1 MSNNNNGINNKW
13 TEVNQK
19 EELFY
24 RFESILIPIIPTILI
39 IIMGILFRIFSSNN
53 KRNIKILTKKND
65 EKKETQSKNDD
76 IANKNK
82 NNNKGS
88 LLGGNPKYH
97 KKNIKKIFSNKFMF
111 SIFKKINKN
120 KGFNELDI
128 ENILKESFKEK
139 NIKIDDLYFLG
150 DYNYIKK
157 YELNIKKNE
166 KNNIMLYYLDE
177 NKEIKKNLYNI
188 NVLIKENKIIDINYN
203 SKEIKLLFPLDKYNN
218 IKKSEDEILKE
229 ILNSW
234 CINIIYKIFN
244 INSDY
249 KFGLS
254 KDEKE
259 DKYNLYLINN
269 YITTKNKIIDK
280 KEDKEIINNS
290 LTQSNYS
297 INNEKSSQV
306 SNKTIN
312 TRSTNVSIN
321 DASINNN
328 SNINKNEIIINT
340 NNATNNNN
348 NIIINENKNNI
359 NNQIQNQNQNQNK
372 INNYNYN
379 SNNNQNNSNNNAS
392 MNNTIYIFPLIGLN
406 NVGST
411 CFMNATLQCLLHISE
426 LNLYFL
432 NEYPNDHNLLR
443 TKNSSC
449 ETMGNISLAYYNVIN
464 EVYLKSIQCNNN
476 YYMNNNSFAPSE
488 FKETLGKYNSQFR
501 FYEANDSKDLILY
514 LLQTFHEELNY
525 FGDQPFPVNLLRPN
539 QINRADTF
547 NYFTNTYNIQ
557 NFSIIS
563 KLFYGTYENI
573 IKCCNCNK
581 MYFSYQ
587 KFEFISFSTYN
598 YRNGIFNIYNGFQD
612 NQAIQYLRGNNKYF
626 CPSCQNLHDG
636 ETCCTIIQPPSKLI
650 INIDYGKNK
659 INDVKQLIF
668 DEMIDIT
675 SFVNFDFGK
684 KIIYQISGVCTHLGS
699 SGPTGHY
706 IAYCRNKLTGMW
718 YNFNDSFVRLCDKSE
733 IYRGS
738 PYLLVYE
745 QI

>member
-1 MSNNNNGINNKW
+1 MSYKNNDRKYKL
-13 TEVNQK
+13 TEVK
-19 EELFY
+19 ESEELFY
-24 RFESILIPIIPTILI
+24 RFENILIPIIPTILI
-39 IIMGILFRIFSSNN
+39 IIMGILFRIFSSKN
-53 KRNIKILTKKND
+53 KNKKTLIKKND
-65 EKKETQSKNDD
+65 SKKEIQTENNNNIIS
-76 IANKNK
+76 KNK
-82 NNNKGS
+82 NSNKGS
-88 LLGGNPKYH
+88 LLGGNPKYQ
-97 KKNIKKIFSNKFMF
+97 KKNMKKIFKNKFMF

-120 KGFNELDI
+120 KGFDELDI
-128 ENILKESFKEK
+128 ENILKESFEEK
-139 NIKIDDLYFLG
+139 KIKIDDLYFI
-150 DYNYIKK
+150 DDFNYIKK
-157 YELNIKKNE
+157 YEPNIKKEE
-166 KNNIMLYYLDE
+166 KNNINMYYLNE
-177 NKEIKKNLYNI
+177 NKEIKNNLYNI
-188 NVLIKENKIIDINYN
+188 NDLIKENKIININYN
-203 SKEIKLLFPLDKYNN
+203 SKEIKILLSLDKYNN
-218 IKKSEDEILKE
+218 IKNSDDEILKT

-254 KDEKE
+254 KDEQE

-269 YITTKNKIIDK
+269 YITTKNKILDK
-280 KEDKEIINNS
+280 KENKEILKN
-290 LTQSNYS
+290 
-297 INNEKSSQV
+297 NNEKSSQV
-306 SNKTIN
+306 SNITIN
-312 TRSTNVSIN
+312 TSRSTNVSIN
-321 DASINNN
+321 DINNNN
-328 SNINKNEIIINT
+328 SNINKSENIINT
-340 NNATNNNN
+340 NNATNTNNN
-348 NIIINENKNNI
+348 NNNINIIINEDKNNAGDR
-359 NNQIQNQNQNQNK
+359 NNRSQMN
-372 INNYNYN
+372 NNYGGGNT
-379 SNNNQNNSNNNAS
+379 SDGRSGCGNAP

-432 NEYPNDHNLLR
+432 NEYPNDYNILR
-443 TKNSSC
+443 TKNSSS

-476 YYMNNNSFAPSE
+476 YYMNNNSFAPRE

-525 FGDQPFPVNLLRPN
+525 FGDQPFPANLLRPN

-547 NYFTNTYNIQ
+547 NYFMNTYNIQ
-557 NFSIIS
+557 NFSIVS

-612 NQAIQYLRGNNKYF
+612 NQAIQYLQGNNKYF
-626 CPSCQNLHDG
+626 CPSCQNLYDG
-636 ETCCTIIQPPSKLI
+636 ETCCKIITPPSKLI

-659 INDVKQLIF
+659 INNVKQLIF

-675 SFVNFDFGK
+675 SFINFDFGK

-706 IAYCRNKLTGMW
+706 IAYCRNKQTGMW
-718 YNFNDSFVRLCDKSE
+718 YNFNDSFVRLCDKNE

>member
-1 MSNNNNGINNKW
+1 MSYKNNDRKYKL
-13 TEVNQK
+13 TEVK
-19 EELFY
+19 ESEELFY
-24 RFESILIPIIPTILI
+24 RFENILIPIIPTILI
-39 IIMGILFRIFSSNN
+39 IIMGILFRIFSSKN
-53 KRNIKILTKKND
+53 KNKKTLIKKND
-65 EKKETQSKNDD
+65 SKKEIQTENNNNNN
-76 IANKNK
+76 IINKNK
-82 NNNKGS
+82 NSNKGS
-88 LLGGNPKYH
+88 LLGGNPKYG
-97 KKNIKKIFSNKFMF
+97 KKNIKKIFANKFMF

-120 KGFNELDI
+120 KGFDELDI
-128 ENILKESFKEK
+128 ENILKESFEEK
-139 NIKIDDLYFLG
+139 KIKIDDLYFI
-150 DYNYIKK
+150 DDFNYIKK
-157 YELNIKKNE
+157 YEPNIKKEE
-166 KNNIMLYYLDE
+166 KNNIKMYYLNE
-177 NKEIKKNLYNI
+177 NKEIKNNLYNI
-188 NVLIKENKIIDINYN
+188 NDLIKENKMININYN
-203 SKEIKLLFPLDKYNN
+203 SKEIKILLSLDKYNN
-218 IKKSEDEILKE
+218 IKNSDDEILKT

-269 YITTKNKIIDK
+269 YTTTKNKILDK
-280 KEDKEIINNS
+280 KENKEILKN
-290 LTQSNYS
+290 
-297 INNEKSSQV
+297 NNEKSSQV
-306 SNKTIN
+306 SNIAIN
-312 TRSTNVSIN
+312 TSRSTNVSIN
-321 DASINNN
+321 DINNNN
-328 SNINKNEIIINT
+328 SNINKSENIIKT
-340 NNATNNNN
+340 NNATNTNNN
-348 NIIINENKNNI
+348 NNNINIIINEDKNNA
-359 NNQIQNQNQNQNK
+359 
-372 INNYNYN
+372 
-379 SNNNQNNSNNNAS
+379 NNQNNQNQINNNYNQNNTGDGRDKYNNAP

-432 NEYPNDHNLLR
+432 NEYPNDYNILR
-443 TKNSSC
+443 TKNSSS

-476 YYMNNNSFAPSE
+476 YYMNNNSFAPNE

-501 FYEANDSKDLILY
+501 YYEANDSKDLILY

-539 QINRADTF
+539 QLNRADTF
-547 NYFTNTYNIQ
+547 NYFNNTYNIQ
-557 NFSIIS
+557 NFSIVS

-612 NQAIQYLRGNNKYF
+612 NQAIQYLQGNNKYF
-626 CPSCQNLHDG
+626 CPSCQNLYDG
-636 ETCCTIIQPPSKLI
+636 ETCCKIITPPSKLI

-659 INDVKQLIF
+659 INNVKQLIF

-675 SFVNFDFGK
+675 SFINFNFGK

-706 IAYCRNKLTGMW
+706 IAYCRNKQTGMW
-718 YNFNDSFVRLCDKSE
+718 YNFNDSFVRLCDKNE

>member
-1 MSNNNNGINNKW
+1 MSNPNGNIHNKW
-13 TEVNQK
+13 IEKNDK
-19 EELFY
+19 EEYFF
-24 RFESILIPIIPTILI
+24 RFESVLIPIIPTILI
-39 IIMGILFRIFSSNN
+39 IIMGILFRIFSP
-53 KRNIKILTKKND
+53 KY
-65 EKKETQSKNDD
+65 
-76 IANKNK
+76 K
-82 NNNKGS
+82 NNNKSSTKKEPVKKEEQNKNTNITNKDKKNNKRS
-88 LLGGNPKYH
+88 LLGGNPRYN
-97 KKNIKKIFSNKFMF
+97 KKNITKVYSNKFLM
-111 SIFKKINKN
+111 SIFTKINAHKC
-120 KGFNELDI
+120 FSELAI
-128 ENILKESFKEK
+128 EKILKEAIEEDTSQIE
-139 NIKIDDLYFLG
+139 DLYFIG

-157 YELNIKKNE
+157 YKPNIKKNE
-166 KNNIMLYYLDE
+166 KNNLMVYYLDE
-177 NKEIKKNLYNI
+177 NKKIKKNLYNKNDII
-188 NVLIKENKIIDINYN
+188 NGNKIIDINYN
-203 SKEIKLLFPLDKYNN
+203 SKDIKILFPKEKYNN
-218 IKKSEDEILKE
+218 GKLSEDEILKE

-234 CINIIYKIFN
+234 CIKIIYKTFN
-244 INSDY
+244 LNSDY

-254 KDEKE
+254 KDEIQ

-269 YITTKNKIIDK
+269 YITTKNQGSLNK
-280 KEDKEIINNS
+280 S
-290 LTQSNYS
+290 LTQSNCS
-297 INNEKSSQV
+297 INNEKSINE
-306 SNKTIN
+306 SNITIN
-312 TRSTNVSIN
+312 TRSTNISTN
-321 DASINNN
+321 DVNNQ

-340 NNATNNNN
+340 NNVTNTDNTNN

-359 NNQIQNQNQNQNK
+359 NNQNQNQNQ
-372 INNYNYN
+372 INNNYN
-379 SNNNQNNSNNNAS
+379 SNNQNTSNNNTP
-392 MNNTIYIFPLIGLN
+392 MNNNIYIFPLIGLN

-432 NEYPNDHNLLR
+432 NEYPNDHNLLN
-443 TKNSSC
+443 TKNCSC
-449 ETMGNISLAYYNVIN
+449 ETMGNISLAYYNVVN
-464 EVYLKSIQCNNN
+464 EVYLKNIQYSNN
-476 YYMNNNSFAPSE
+476 YYLNGSYAPSE

-539 QINRADTF
+539 QVNRFDTF
-547 NYFTNTYNIQ
+547 NYFMNTYNIQ
-557 NFSIIS
+557 NFSIVS

-573 IKCCNCNK
+573 IKCLNCNK

-598 YRNGIFNIYNGFQD
+598 YRNGVFNIENGFQD
-612 NQAIQYLRGNNKYF
+612 NQAIQHLRGNNKYY

-636 ETCCTIIQPPSKLI
+636 ETCCKIIQPPNKLI

-659 INDVKQLIF
+659 INNVKSLIF

-675 SFVNFDFGK
+675 PYVNFNFGK

-699 SGPTGHY
+699 SGPSGHY
-706 IAYCRNKLTGMW
+706 IAYCRNKMTGMW
-718 YNFNDSFVRLCDKSE
+718 YNFNDSFVRLCDKKD

>member
-1 MSNNNNGINNKW
+1 MSYKNNDRKYKL
-13 TEVNQK
+13 TEVK
-19 EELFY
+19 ESEELFY
-24 RFESILIPIIPTILI
+24 RFENILIPIIPTILI
-39 IIMGILFRIFSSNN
+39 IIMGILFRIFSSKN
-53 KRNIKILTKKND
+53 KNKKTLIKKND
-65 EKKETQSKNDD
+65 SKKEIQTENNNN
-76 IANKNK
+76 IINKNK
-82 NNNKGS
+82 NSNKGS
-88 LLGGNPKYH
+88 LLGGNPKYQ
-97 KKNIKKIFSNKFMF
+97 KKNMKKIFANKFMF

-120 KGFNELDI
+120 KGFDELDI
-128 ENILKESFKEK
+128 ENILKESFEEK
-139 NIKIDDLYFLG
+139 KIKIDDLYFI
-150 DYNYIKK
+150 DDFNYIKK
-157 YELNIKKNE
+157 YEPNIKNEE
-166 KNNIMLYYLDE
+166 KNNINMYYLNE
-177 NKEIKKNLYNI
+177 NKEIKNNLYNI
-188 NVLIKENKIIDINYN
+188 NDLIKENKMININYN
-203 SKEIKLLFPLDKYNN
+203 SKEIKILLSLDKYNN
-218 IKKSEDEILKE
+218 IKNSEDEILKT

-254 KDEKE
+254 KDEQE

-269 YITTKNKIIDK
+269 YITTKNKILDK
-280 KEDKEIINNS
+280 KENKEILKNNN
-290 LTQSNYS
+290 Q
-297 INNEKSSQV
+297 KSSQV
-306 SNKTIN
+306 SNITIN
-312 TRSTNVSIN
+312 TSRSTNVSIN
-321 DASINNN
+321 DINNNN
-328 SNINKNEIIINT
+328 SNINKSENIINT
-340 NNATNNNN
+340 NNATNTNNN
-348 NIIINENKNNI
+348 NNNINIIINEDKNNA
-359 NNQIQNQNQNQNK
+359 
-372 INNYNYN
+372 
-379 SNNNQNNSNNNAS
+379 NNQNNQNQINNNYNQNNTGDGRDKYNNAP

-432 NEYPNDHNLLR
+432 NEYPNDYNILR
-443 TKNSSC
+443 TKNSSS

-476 YYMNNNSFAPSE
+476 YYMNNNSFAPNE

-501 FYEANDSKDLILY
+501 YYEANDSKDLILY

-539 QINRADTF
+539 QLNRADTF
-547 NYFTNTYNIQ
+547 NYFNNTYNIQ
-557 NFSIIS
+557 NFSIVS

-612 NQAIQYLRGNNKYF
+612 NQAIQYLQGNNKYF
-626 CPSCQNLHDG
+626 CPSCQNLYDG
-636 ETCCTIIQPPSKLI
+636 ETCCKIITPPSKLI

-659 INDVKQLIF
+659 INNVKQLIF

-675 SFVNFDFGK
+675 SFINFDFGK

-706 IAYCRNKLTGMW
+706 IAYCRNKQTGMW
-718 YNFNDSFVRLCDKSE
+718 YNFNDSFVRLCDKNE

>member
-1 MSNNNNGINNKW
+1 MSYKNNDRKYKL
-13 TEVNQK
+13 TEVK
-19 EELFY
+19 ESEELFY
-24 RFESILIPIIPTILI
+24 RFENILIPIIPTILI
-39 IIMGILFRIFSSNN
+39 IIMGILFRIFSSKN
-53 KRNIKILTKKND
+53 KNKKTLIKKND
-65 EKKETQSKNDD
+65 SKKEIQTENNNNNN
-76 IANKNK
+76 IINKNK
-82 NNNKGS
+82 NSNKGS
-88 LLGGNPKYH
+88 LLGGNPKYQ
-97 KKNIKKIFSNKFMF
+97 KKNIKKIFANKFMF

-120 KGFNELDI
+120 KGFDELDI
-128 ENILKESFKEK
+128 ENILKESFEEK
-139 NIKIDDLYFLG
+139 KIKIDDLYFI
-150 DYNYIKK
+150 DDFNYIKK
-157 YELNIKKNE
+157 YEPNIKKEE
-166 KNNIMLYYLDE
+166 KNNINMYYLNE
-177 NKEIKKNLYNI
+177 NKEIKNNLYNI
-188 NVLIKENKIIDINYN
+188 NDLIKENKIININYN
-203 SKEIKLLFPLDKYNN
+203 SKEIKILLSLDKYNN
-218 IKKSEDEILKE
+218 IKNSDDEILKT

-254 KDEKE
+254 KDEQE

-269 YITTKNKIIDK
+269 YITTKNKILDK
-280 KEDKEIINNS
+280 KENKEILKNNN
-290 LTQSNYS
+290 Q
-297 INNEKSSQV
+297 KSSQV
-306 SNKTIN
+306 SNIAIN
-312 TRSTNVSIN
+312 TSRSTNVSIN
-321 DASINNN
+321 DINNNN
-328 SNINKNEIIINT
+328 SNINKSENIINT
-340 NNATNNNN
+340 NNATNTNNN
-348 NIIINENKNNI
+348 NNNINIIINEDKNNA
-359 NNQIQNQNQNQNK
+359 
-372 INNYNYN
+372 
-379 SNNNQNNSNNNAS
+379 NNQNNQNQINNNYNQNNTGDGRDKYNNAP

-432 NEYPNDHNLLR
+432 NEYPNDYNILR
-443 TKNSSC
+443 TKNSSS

-476 YYMNNNSFAPSE
+476 YYMNNNSFAPNE

-501 FYEANDSKDLILY
+501 YYEANDSKDLILY

-539 QINRADTF
+539 QLNRADTF
-547 NYFTNTYNIQ
+547 NYFNNTYNIQ
-557 NFSIIS
+557 NFSIVS

-612 NQAIQYLRGNNKYF
+612 NQAIQYLQGNNKYF
-626 CPSCQNLHDG
+626 CPSCQNLYDG
-636 ETCCTIIQPPSKLI
+636 ETCCKIITPPSKLI

-659 INDVKQLIF
+659 INNVKQLIF

-675 SFVNFDFGK
+675 SFINFNFGK

-706 IAYCRNKLTGMW
+706 IAYCRNKQTGMW
-718 YNFNDSFVRLCDKSE
+718 YNFNDSFVRLCDKNE

>member
-1 MSNNNNGINNKW
+1 MSYKNNDRKYKL
-13 TEVNQK
+13 TEVK
-19 EELFY
+19 ESEELFY
-24 RFESILIPIIPTILI
+24 RFENILIPIIPTILI
-39 IIMGILFRIFSSNN
+39 IIMGILFRIFSSKN
-53 KRNIKILTKKND
+53 KNKKTLIKKND
-65 EKKETQSKNDD
+65 SKKEIQTENNNNIIS
-76 IANKNK
+76 KNK
-82 NNNKGS
+82 NSNKGS
-88 LLGGNPKYH
+88 LLGGNPKYG
-97 KKNIKKIFSNKFMF
+97 KKNIKKIFKNKFMY

-120 KGFNELDI
+120 KGFDELDI
-128 ENILKESFKEK
+128 ENILKESFEEK
-139 NIKIDDLYFLG
+139 KIKIDDLYFI
-150 DYNYIKK
+150 DDFNYIKK
-157 YELNIKKNE
+157 YEPNIKKEE
-166 KNNIMLYYLDE
+166 KNNINMYYLNE
-177 NKEIKKNLYNI
+177 NKEIKNNLYNI
-188 NVLIKENKIIDINYN
+188 NDLIKENKMININYN
-203 SKEIKLLFPLDKYNN
+203 SKEIKILLSLDKYNN
-218 IKKSEDEILKE
+218 IKNSEDEILKA

-254 KDEKE
+254 KDEQE

-269 YITTKNKIIDK
+269 YITTKNKILDK
-280 KEDKEIINNS
+280 KENKEILKN
-290 LTQSNYS
+290 
-297 INNEKSSQV
+297 NNEKSSQV
-306 SNKTIN
+306 SNITIN
-312 TRSTNVSIN
+312 TSRSTNVSIN
-321 DASINNN
+321 DINNNN
-328 SNINKNEIIINT
+328 SNINKSENIINT
-340 NNATNNNN
+340 NNATNTNNN
-348 NIIINENKNNI
+348 NNNINIIINEDKNNA
-359 NNQIQNQNQNQNK
+359 
-372 INNYNYN
+372 
-379 SNNNQNNSNNNAS
+379 NNQNNQNQINNNYNQNNTGDDRDKYNNAP

-432 NEYPNDHNLLR
+432 NEYPNDYNILR
-443 TKNSSC
+443 TKNSSS

-476 YYMNNNSFAPSE
+476 YYMNNNSFAPNE

-501 FYEANDSKDLILY
+501 YYEANDSKDLILY

-539 QINRADTF
+539 QLNRADTF
-547 NYFTNTYNIQ
+547 NYFNNTYNIQ
-557 NFSIIS
+557 NFSIVS

-612 NQAIQYLRGNNKYF
+612 NQAIQYLQGNNKYF
-626 CPSCQNLHDG
+626 CPSCQNLYDG
-636 ETCCTIIQPPSKLI
+636 ETCCKIITPPSKLI

-659 INDVKQLIF
+659 INNVKQLIF

-675 SFVNFDFGK
+675 SFINFDFGK

-706 IAYCRNKLTGMW
+706 IAYCRNKQTGMW
-718 YNFNDSFVRLCDKSE
+718 YNFNDSFVRLCDKNE

>member
-1 MSNNNNGINNKW
+1 MSYKNNDRKYKL
-13 TEVNQK
+13 TEVK
-19 EELFY
+19 ESEELFY
-24 RFESILIPIIPTILI
+24 RFENILIPIIPTILI
-39 IIMGILFRIFSSNN
+39 IIMGILFRIFSSKNKN
-53 KRNIKILTKKND
+53 KKTLIKRND
-65 EKKETQSKNDD
+65 SKKEIQTENNNNNN
-76 IANKNK
+76 IINKNK
-82 NNNKGS
+82 NSNKGS
-88 LLGGNPKYH
+88 LLGGNPKYG
-97 KKNIKKIFSNKFMF
+97 KKNIKKIFANKFMF

-120 KGFNELDI
+120 KGFDELDI
-128 ENILKESFKEK
+128 ENILKESFEEK
-139 NIKIDDLYFLG
+139 KIKIDDLYFI
-150 DYNYIKK
+150 DDFNYIKK
-157 YELNIKKNE
+157 YEPNIKKEE
-166 KNNIMLYYLDE
+166 KNNINMYYLNE
-177 NKEIKKNLYNI
+177 NKEIKNNLYNI
-188 NVLIKENKIIDINYN
+188 NDLIKENKMININYN
-203 SKEIKLLFPLDKYNN
+203 SKEIKILLSLDKYNN
-218 IKKSEDEILKE
+218 IKNSDDEILKT

-269 YITTKNKIIDK
+269 YTTTKNKILDK
-280 KEDKEIINNS
+280 KENKEILKN
-290 LTQSNYS
+290 
-297 INNEKSSQV
+297 NNEKSSQV
-306 SNKTIN
+306 SNIAIN
-312 TRSTNVSIN
+312 TSRSTNVSIN
-321 DASINNN
+321 DINNNN
-328 SNINKNEIIINT
+328 SNINKSENIIKT
-340 NNATNNNN
+340 NNATNTNNN
-348 NIIINENKNNI
+348 NNNINIIINEDKNNA
-359 NNQIQNQNQNQNK
+359 
-372 INNYNYN
+372 
-379 SNNNQNNSNNNAS
+379 NNQNNQNQINNNYNQNNTGDGRDKYNNAP

-432 NEYPNDHNLLR
+432 NEYPNDYNILR
-443 TKNSSC
+443 TKNSSS

-476 YYMNNNSFAPSE
+476 YYMNNNSFAPNE

-501 FYEANDSKDLILY
+501 YYEANDSKDLILY

-539 QINRADTF
+539 QLNRADTF
-547 NYFTNTYNIQ
+547 NYFNNTYNIQ
-557 NFSIIS
+557 NFSIVS

-612 NQAIQYLRGNNKYF
+612 NQAIQYLQGNNKYF
-626 CPSCQNLHDG
+626 CPSCQNLYDG
-636 ETCCTIIQPPSKLI
+636 ETCCKIITPPSKLI

-659 INDVKQLIF
+659 INNVKQLIF

-675 SFVNFDFGK
+675 SFINFNFGK

-706 IAYCRNKLTGMW
+706 IAYCRNKQTGMW
-718 YNFNDSFVRLCDKSE
+718 YNFNDSFVRLCDKNE

>member
-1 MSNNNNGINNKW
+1 MSYKNNDRKYKL
-13 TEVNQK
+13 TEVK
-19 EELFY
+19 ESEELFY
-24 RFESILIPIIPTILI
+24 RFENILIPIIPTILI
-39 IIMGILFRIFSSNN
+39 IIMGILFRIFSSKN
-53 KRNIKILTKKND
+53 KNKKTLIKKND
-65 EKKETQSKNDD
+65 SKKEIQTENNNNNNIIS
-76 IANKNK
+76 KNK
-82 NNNKGS
+82 NSNKGS
-88 LLGGNPKYH
+88 LLGGNPKYQ
-97 KKNIKKIFSNKFMF
+97 KKNMKKIFANKFMF

-120 KGFNELDI
+120 KGFDELDI
-128 ENILKESFKEK
+128 ENILKESFEEK
-139 NIKIDDLYFLG
+139 KIKIDDLYFI
-150 DYNYIKK
+150 DDFNYIKK
-157 YELNIKKNE
+157 YEPNIKKEE
-166 KNNIMLYYLDE
+166 KNNIKMYYLNE
-177 NKEIKKNLYNI
+177 NKEIKNNLYNI
-188 NVLIKENKIIDINYN
+188 NDLIKENKMININYN
-203 SKEIKLLFPLDKYNN
+203 SKEIKILLSLDKYNN
-218 IKKSEDEILKE
+218 IKNSEDEILKT

-254 KDEKE
+254 KDEQE

-269 YITTKNKIIDK
+269 YITTKNKILDK
-280 KEDKEIINNS
+280 KENKEILKN
-290 LTQSNYS
+290 
-297 INNEKSSQV
+297 NNEKSSQV
-306 SNKTIN
+306 SNITIN
-312 TRSTNVSIN
+312 TSRSTNVSIN
-321 DASINNN
+321 DINNNN
-328 SNINKNEIIINT
+328 SNINKSENIINT
-340 NNATNNNN
+340 NNATNTNNN
-348 NIIINENKNNI
+348 NNNINIIINEDKNNA
-359 NNQIQNQNQNQNK
+359 
-372 INNYNYN
+372 
-379 SNNNQNNSNNNAS
+379 NNQNNQNQINNNYNQNNTGDGRDKYNNAP

-432 NEYPNDHNLLR
+432 NEYPNDYNILR
-443 TKNSSC
+443 TKNSSS

-464 EVYLKSIQCNNN
+464 EVYLKSIQYNNN
-476 YYMNNNSFAPSE
+476 YYMNNNSFAPNE

-501 FYEANDSKDLILY
+501 YYEANDSKDLILY

-539 QINRADTF
+539 QLNRADTF
-547 NYFTNTYNIQ
+547 NYFNNTYNIQ
-557 NFSIIS
+557 NFSIVS

-612 NQAIQYLRGNNKYF
+612 NQAIQYLQGNNKYF
-626 CPSCQNLHDG
+626 CPSCQNLYDG
-636 ETCCTIIQPPSKLI
+636 ETCCKIITPPSKLI

-659 INDVKQLIF
+659 INNVKQLIF

-675 SFVNFDFGK
+675 SFINFDFGK

-706 IAYCRNKLTGMW
+706 IAYCRNKQTGMW
-718 YNFNDSFVRLCDKSE
+718 YNFNDSFVRLCDKNE

>member
-1 MSNNNNGINNKW
+1 MSYKNNDRKYKL
-13 TEVNQK
+13 TEVK
-19 EELFY
+19 ESEELFY
-24 RFESILIPIIPTILI
+24 RFENILIPIIPTILI
-39 IIMGILFRIFSSNN
+39 IIMGILFRIFSSKN
-53 KRNIKILTKKND
+53 KNKKTLIKKND
-65 EKKETQSKNDD
+65 SKKEIQTENNNNIISKNK
-76 IANKNK
+76 IS
-82 NNNKGS
+82 NKGS
-88 LLGGNPKYH
+88 LLGGNPKYQ
-97 KKNIKKIFSNKFMF
+97 KKNMKKIFANKFMF

-120 KGFNELDI
+120 KGFDELDI
-128 ENILKESFKEK
+128 ENILKESFEEK
-139 NIKIDDLYFLG
+139 KIKIDDLYFI
-150 DYNYIKK
+150 DDFNYIKK
-157 YELNIKKNE
+157 YEPDIKKEE
-166 KNNIMLYYLDE
+166 KNNIKMYYLNE
-177 NKEIKKNLYNI
+177 NKEIKNNLYNI
-188 NVLIKENKIIDINYN
+188 NDLIKENKMININYN
-203 SKEIKLLFPLDKYNN
+203 SKEIKILLSLDKYNN
-218 IKKSEDEILKE
+218 IKNSDDEILKT

-254 KDEKE
+254 KDEQE

-269 YITTKNKIIDK
+269 YITTKNKILDK
-280 KEDKEIINNS
+280 KENKEILKNNN
-290 LTQSNYS
+290 Q
-297 INNEKSSQV
+297 KSSQV
-306 SNKTIN
+306 SNITIN
-312 TRSTNVSIN
+312 TSRSTNVSIN
-321 DASINNN
+321 DINNNN
-328 SNINKNEIIINT
+328 SNINKSENIINT
-340 NNATNNNN
+340 NNATNTNNN
-348 NIIINENKNNI
+348 NNNINIIINEDKNNA
-359 NNQIQNQNQNQNK
+359 
-372 INNYNYN
+372 
-379 SNNNQNNSNNNAS
+379 NNQNNQNQINNNYNQNNPGDGRDKYNNAP

-432 NEYPNDHNLLR
+432 NEYPNDYNILR
-443 TKNSSC
+443 TKNSSS

-476 YYMNNNSFAPSE
+476 YYMNNNSFAPNE

-501 FYEANDSKDLILY
+501 YYEANDSKDLILY

-539 QINRADTF
+539 QLNRADTF
-547 NYFTNTYNIQ
+547 NYFNNTYNIQ
-557 NFSIIS
+557 NFSIVS

-612 NQAIQYLRGNNKYF
+612 NQAIQYLQGNNKYF
-626 CPSCQNLHDG
+626 CPSCQNLYDG
-636 ETCCTIIQPPSKLI
+636 ETCCKIITPPSKLI

-659 INDVKQLIF
+659 INNVKQLIF

-675 SFVNFDFGK
+675 SFINFNFGK

-706 IAYCRNKLTGMW
+706 IAYCRNKQTGMW
-718 YNFNDSFVRLCDKSE
+718 YNFNDSFVRLCDKNE

>member
-1 MSNNNNGINNKW
+1 MSYKNNDRKYKL
-13 TEVNQK
+13 TEVK
-19 EELFY
+19 ESEELFY
-24 RFESILIPIIPTILI
+24 RFENILIPIIPTILI
-39 IIMGILFRIFSSNN
+39 IIMGILFRIFSSKN
-53 KRNIKILTKKND
+53 KNKKTLIKKND
-65 EKKETQSKNDD
+65 SKKEIQTENNNN
-76 IANKNK
+76 IINKNK
-82 NNNKGS
+82 NSNKGS
-88 LLGGNPKYH
+88 LLGGNPKYG
-97 KKNIKKIFSNKFMF
+97 KKNIKKIFANKFMF

-120 KGFNELDI
+120 KGFDELDI
-128 ENILKESFKEK
+128 ENILKESFEEK
-139 NIKIDDLYFLG
+139 KIKIDDLYFI
-150 DYNYIKK
+150 DDFNYIKK
-157 YELNIKKNE
+157 YEPNIKKEE
-166 KNNIMLYYLDE
+166 KNNINMYYLNE
-177 NKEIKKNLYNI
+177 NKEIKNNLYNI
-188 NVLIKENKIIDINYN
+188 NDLIKENKMININYN
-203 SKEIKLLFPLDKYNN
+203 SKEIKILLSLDKYNN
-218 IKKSEDEILKE
+218 IKNSDDEILKT

-254 KDEKE
+254 KDEQE

-269 YITTKNKIIDK
+269 YITTKNKILDK
-280 KEDKEIINNS
+280 KENKEILKN
-290 LTQSNYS
+290 
-297 INNEKSSQV
+297 NNEKSSQV
-306 SNKTIN
+306 SNITIN
-312 TRSTNVSIN
+312 TSRSTNVSIN
-321 DASINNN
+321 DINNNN
-328 SNINKNEIIINT
+328 SNINKSENIINT
-340 NNATNNNN
+340 NNATNTNNN
-348 NIIINENKNNI
+348 NNNINIIINEDKNNA
-359 NNQIQNQNQNQNK
+359 
-372 INNYNYN
+372 
-379 SNNNQNNSNNNAS
+379 NNQNNQNQINNNYNQNNTGDGRDKYNNAP

-432 NEYPNDHNLLR
+432 NEYPNDYNILR
-443 TKNSSC
+443 TKNSSS

-476 YYMNNNSFAPSE
+476 YYMNNNSFAPNE

-501 FYEANDSKDLILY
+501 YYEANDSKDLILY

-539 QINRADTF
+539 QLNRADTF
-547 NYFTNTYNIQ
+547 NYFNNTYNIQ
-557 NFSIIS
+557 NFSIVS

-612 NQAIQYLRGNNKYF
+612 NQAIQYLQGNNKYF
-626 CPSCQNLHDG
+626 CPSCQNLYDG
-636 ETCCTIIQPPSKLI
+636 ETCCKIITPPSKLI

-659 INDVKQLIF
+659 INNVKQLIF

-675 SFVNFDFGK
+675 SFINFNFGK

-706 IAYCRNKLTGMW
+706 IAYCRNKQTGMW
-718 YNFNDSFVRLCDKSE
+718 YNFNDSFVRLCDKNE

>member
-1 MSNNNNGINNKW
+1 MSYKNNDRKYKL
-13 TEVNQK
+13 TEVK
-19 EELFY
+19 ESEELFY
-24 RFESILIPIIPTILI
+24 RFENILIPIIPTILI
-39 IIMGILFRIFSSNN
+39 IIMGILFRIFSSKN
-53 KRNIKILTKKND
+53 KNKKTLIKKND
-65 EKKETQSKNDD
+65 SKKEIQTENNNNN
-76 IANKNK
+76 IINKNK
-82 NNNKGS
+82 NSNKGS
-88 LLGGNPKYH
+88 LLGGNPKYQ
-97 KKNIKKIFSNKFMF
+97 KKNMKKIFANKFMF

-120 KGFNELDI
+120 KGFDELDI
-128 ENILKESFKEK
+128 ENILKESFEEK
-139 NIKIDDLYFLG
+139 KIKIDDLYFI
-150 DYNYIKK
+150 DDFNYIKK
-157 YELNIKKNE
+157 YEPNIKKEE
-166 KNNIMLYYLDE
+166 KNNINMYYLNE
-177 NKEIKKNLYNI
+177 NKEIKNNLYNI
-188 NVLIKENKIIDINYN
+188 NDLIKENKIININYN
-203 SKEIKLLFPLDKYNN
+203 SKEIKILLSLDKYNN
-218 IKKSEDEILKE
+218 IKNSDDEILKT

-254 KDEKE
+254 KDEQE

-269 YITTKNKIIDK
+269 YITTKNKILDK
-280 KEDKEIINNS
+280 KENKEILKN
-290 LTQSNYS
+290 
-297 INNEKSSQV
+297 NNEKSSQV
-306 SNKTIN
+306 SNIAIN
-312 TRSTNVSIN
+312 TSRSTNVSIN
-321 DASINNN
+321 DINNNN
-328 SNINKNEIIINT
+328 SNINKSENIINT
-340 NNATNNNN
+340 NNATNTNNN
-348 NIIINENKNNI
+348 NNNINIIINEDKNNAGDR
-359 NNQIQNQNQNQNK
+359 NNRSQMN
-372 INNYNYN
+372 NNYGGGNT
-379 SNNNQNNSNNNAS
+379 SDGRSGCGNAP

-432 NEYPNDHNLLR
+432 NEYPNDYNILR
-443 TKNSSC
+443 TKNSSS

-476 YYMNNNSFAPSE
+476 YYMNNNSFAPNE

-501 FYEANDSKDLILY
+501 YYEANDSKDLILY

-539 QINRADTF
+539 QLNRADTF
-547 NYFTNTYNIQ
+547 NYFNNTYNIQ
-557 NFSIIS
+557 NFSIVS

-612 NQAIQYLRGNNKYF
+612 NQAIQYLQGNNKYF
-626 CPSCQNLHDG
+626 CPSCQNLYDG
-636 ETCCTIIQPPSKLI
+636 ETCCKIITPPSKLI

-659 INDVKQLIF
+659 INNVKQLIF
-668 DEMIDIT
+668 DEIIDIT
-675 SFVNFDFGK
+675 SFINFDFGK

-706 IAYCRNKLTGMW
+706 IAYCRNKQTGMW
-718 YNFNDSFVRLCDKSE
+718 YNFNDSFVRLCDKNE